1 MTSSVTRSQSNR
13 AHLRYGGA
21 GDSFDGVEPT
31 NIQQPCYVIRSILE
45 TN

>member
-21 GDSFDGVEPT
+21 GDAFDGSGT
-31 NIQQPCYVIRSILE
+31 NKYSATVLSDQY
-45 TN
+45 

>member
-21 GDSFDGVEPT
+21 GDSFGVEPT